1 MAANRNPRL
10 TRLTTPFETDTTR
23 SWDEYPRPQLKRE
36 VWQTLCG
43 PWQLY
48 VQKHDTAV
56 KVYSRFSTMGR
67 KTEIKKAGEPEFMG
81 EITVPY
87 PPESRIS
94 GIERQLAENETWVYR
109 RSFELTEDFLKGRL
123 ILHFGAVDTHTLV
136 KINGQTAGTHSG
148 GYTPFSFD
156 ITALVKH
163 GENTIEV
170 EVRDTLDIEYSFGK
184 QTSTRGGMW
193 YTPVSGIWQPVWLE
207 AVCENCITSLRLTPS
222 TDSITIETTGGTEE
236 KTVVI
241 ATPQGYVSHKF
252 TGNKAEITIESPVNW
267 TPENPY
273 LYNFTLYCGEDKI
286 ESYFALRTVT
296 IEKVKG
302 QSYICLN
309 GEPFFFHALLD
320 QGYYSD
326 GIYTPATPQGFE
338 FDILTMK
345 NLGFNTLR
353 KHIKVEPDLFYYY
366 CDKYGML
373 VFQDM
378 MNAGKYNYII
388 DTVLPTIGMKRGVT
402 HKPTPQRRRFFE
414 NECREITD
422 LLYNHPSVVYY
433 TIFNEGWGQ
442 YEADRI
448 YGELKAYDPT
458 RVWDATSGWFF
469 EKDSDVD
476 SHHIYFRRVKLK
488 AKADRPLVLSEFG
501 GYSYKVPDHSFNL
514 DNEYGYKKFSSRQ
527 ALSEGLCGMYIK
539 DIVPAIKNGLNA
551 AVLTQVSDVED
562 ETNGLVT
569 YDRQVIKVEQKAMQ
583 DMAAQL
589 FAAFGEKTKR

>member
-1 MAANRNPRL
+1 MASNKNPRL
-10 TRLTTPFETDTTR
+10 TRLYTPFETDTTR
-23 SWDEYPRPQLKRE
+23 SWEEYPRPQLKRDSY
-36 VWQTLCG
+36 VSLCG
-43 PWQLY
+43 RWQLY
-48 VQKHDTAV
+48 VQKHETTV
-56 KVYSRFSTMGR
+56 KQYSRFTPMGR
-67 KTEIKKAGEPEFMG
+67 KTAVKKIGEPEFAG
-81 EITVPY
+81 EIIVPY

-94 GIERQLAENETWVYR
+94 GIERQLAENETWIYK
-109 RSFELTEDFLKGRL
+109 RSFELTQEFMKGRV
-123 ILHFGAVDTHTLV
+123 ILHFGAVDTHALV
-136 KINGQTAGTHSG
+136 RINGQTAGAHSG

-156 ITALVKH
+156 ITELAKP

-170 EVRDTLDIEYSFGK
+170 EVRDTLDIDFSFGK
-184 QTSTRGGMW
+184 QTKSRGGMW
-193 YTPVSGIWQPVWLE
+193 YTPVSGIWQPVWIE
-207 AVCENCITSLRLTPS
+207 SVCENHITSLRLTPS
-222 TDSITIETTGGTEE
+222 LGSITIETAGGEEE

-241 ATPQGYVSHKF
+241 STPQGYVSHKF
-252 TGNKAEITIESPVNW
+252 TGDKAVLPVENPVNW
-267 TPENPY
+267 TPDNPY
-273 LYNFTLYCGEDKI
+273 LYTFTLYCGEDKI
-286 ESYFALRTVT
+286 DSYFALRTVT

-309 GEPFFFHALLD
+309 GKPFFFHALLD

-326 GIYTPATPQGFE
+326 GIYTPATPAGFE
-338 FDILTMK
+338 YDILTMK
-345 NLGFNTLR
+345 RLGFNTLR
-353 KHIKVEPDLFYYY
+353 KHIKVEPDMFYYL
-366 CDKYGML
+366 CDKHGML

-402 HKPTPQRRRFFE
+402 HKPTEKRRQFFE

-448 YGELKAYDPT
+448 YAELKAYDPT

-488 AKADRPLVLSEFG
+488 AKTARPLVLSEFG

-514 DNEYGYKKFSSRQ
+514 DNEYGYKKFSSQ
-527 ALSEGLCGMYIK
+527 ADLSAGLQGMYMN

-569 YDRQVIKVEQKAMQ
+569 YDRQVIKVEEKAMQ
-583 DMAAQL
+583 DMAQRLYAT
-589 FAAFGEKTKR
+589 FAEKVK